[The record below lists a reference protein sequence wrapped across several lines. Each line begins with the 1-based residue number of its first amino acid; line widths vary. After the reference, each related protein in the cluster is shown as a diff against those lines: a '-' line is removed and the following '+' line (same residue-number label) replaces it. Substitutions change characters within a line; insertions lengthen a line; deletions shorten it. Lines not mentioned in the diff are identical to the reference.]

1 MRQEARSAMANNW
14 GVGIGI
20 TVVFWLIS
28 GVSGLAGYGIPAIFI
43 TFPLTFGLAI
53 TFLQFV
59 RDGKPLDVGSI
70 FAGFKSPFYWKGV
83 GVYLLIYIYTLL
95 WSLLLVVPGVIKFLS
110 YSLAPYILADEP
122 ELTAEQAI
130 CKSMIMMEGH
140 KTQLFLIHLEL
151 FCFTLLS
158 SCLLFIPMLWVVPW
172 YQAIFAK
179 FYEEVKGEQSV
190 A

>member
-1 MRQEARSAMANNW
+1 MRQEARSEMANNW
-14 GVGIGI
+14 GVGVGI
-20 TVVFWLIS
+20 TVIFWLIS
-28 GVSGLAGYGIPAIFI
+28 GVAGLAGCGIPAIFV
-43 TFPLTFGLAI
+43 TFPLTLGLAI

-59 RDGKPLDVGSI
+59 RDGNPLDVGSI
-70 FAGFKSPFYWKGV
+70 FVGFKSPLYWKGV
-83 GVYLLIYIYTLL
+83 VVYLLTTIYTLL

-151 FCFTLLS
+151 LCFTILS
-158 SCLLFIPMLWVVPW
+158 CCLFFIPMLWVVPW
-172 YQAIFAK
+172 YQAILAK
-179 FYEEVKGEQSV
+179 FYEEVKSEQCV